1 MEDYEKMSDTEIKD
15 ALADEGFSNDEIKE
29 ILKKCRTRTNQCIN
43 EQKTKIRNKK
53 KEKDKADSKRNT
65 ENVKNFNAQTQKSTI
80 PKL

>member
-1 MEDYEKMSDTEIKD
+1 MRK
-15 ALADEGFSNDEIKE
+15 GFRPFSFIFAIRTRPIMKEIKE